1 MHHPRCTQPRLPPGS
16 QPLAL
21 PPLPARMAP
30 LKTHLSAV
38 LASHLLTLS
47 IFFTSLEGKSKSS
60 WWLYCIRHCKNYN
73 SPRTQIQHDETH
85 ARALD
90 WLSRVT
96 KKNILPRSVEHM
108 LHGKHCHL
116 RQTGRNRQ
124 VNSSPF
130 LPTWLLQDRVLLY
143 HLSKDISCNWVTSCI
158 VLRNYSQLWWAPFWI
173 FPCHPCL
180 TFLSPALVSIRL
192 HSAIKQKCAVWSLG
206 SEFLSKN
213 NLFSSDNTD

>member
-21 PPLPARMAP
+21 LPLPARMAP

-47 IFFTSLEGKSKSS
+47 IFFTSLEGKSQSS
-60 WWLYCIRHCKNYN
+60 WWLCSIHHWKDYN

-96 KKNILPRSVEHM
+96 KHPTKECGTFM
-108 LHGKHCHL
+108 LHGKHCDL

-158 VLRNYSQLWWAPFWI
+158 VLRNYSQLCWAPFWI
-173 FPCHPCL
+173 FPFHLCL

-192 HSAIKQKCAVWSLG
+192 HSAIKQKCAVLTLG